1 MALTPFASAVF
12 GLVLLLGCWP
22 LSSVLAA
29 ERELIRDPQFLHGF
43 RLIEP
48 APGKRVPY
56 GVIPGLDPSQPPVWD
71 LDLWDSHLR

>member
-1 MALTPFASAVF
+1 MNRSSAVI
-12 GLVLLLGCWP
+12 GLALLLRCLPLWP
-22 LSSVLAA
+22 ALAA
-29 ERELIRDPQFLHGF
+29 QRELIRDPQFLHGF

-48 APGKRVPY
+48 APGQRIPY